1 MTPDKKNRTKVKA
14 FSYELARDWLA
25 TGARLDSVGY
35 KRALK
40 DRVIN
45 LSIYGCQR
53 DEFLISMDMIDLE
66 ERLEVGRL
74 YFECIPA
81 DYQPD
86 VRIQLPTSL
95 QQITNVQVLVISVNE
110 TDIDSGL
117 IIHGKSG
124 SQILIL
130 PGACPHTIEVRI
142 TPDLLKLPEF
152 AFEYPFDQ
160 YLRRPI
166 EDEWSGNAL
175 R

>member
-86 VRIQLPTSL
+86 VRIQLPT
-95 QQITNVQVLVISVNE
+95 
-110 TDIDSGL
+110 
-117 IIHGKSG
+117 KP
-124 SQILIL
+124 ILTL
-130 PGACPHTIEVRI
+130 A
-142 TPDLLKLPEF
+142 
-152 AFEYPFDQ
+152 
-160 YLRRPI
+160 
-166 EDEWSGNAL
+166 
-175 R
+175 